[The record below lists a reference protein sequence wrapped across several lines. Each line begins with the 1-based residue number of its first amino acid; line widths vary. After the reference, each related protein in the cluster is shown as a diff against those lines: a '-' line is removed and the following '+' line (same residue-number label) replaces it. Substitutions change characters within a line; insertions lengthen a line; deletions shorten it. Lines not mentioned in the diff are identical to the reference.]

1 MIEECGGV
9 DKLEELQ
16 SHENLDVYKK
26 ALDVVERYFSS
37 EDDAGLDEPVTS
49 TNDGFQFSENNSM
62 PDGGFSF

>member
-16 SHENLDVYKK
+16 SHENIDVYKK
-26 ALDVVERYFSS
+26 ALDVVERFFSAD
-37 EDDAGLDEPVTS
+37 EDAGLDEQVTS
-49 TNDGFQFSENNSM
+49 TEPGFHFTENNSM